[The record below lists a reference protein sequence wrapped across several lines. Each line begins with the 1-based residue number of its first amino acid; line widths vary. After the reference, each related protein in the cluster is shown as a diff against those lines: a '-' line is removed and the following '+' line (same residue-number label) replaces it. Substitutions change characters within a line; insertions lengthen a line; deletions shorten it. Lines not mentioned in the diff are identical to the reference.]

1 LPERYIGRYLGRF
14 RIDALVG
21 SGGFAWVYKG
31 YDPELDVPVALK
43 VLKPQFA
50 GDEMFET
57 RFRREAST
65 AAKLRHPNIIKILAV
80 GREGEAVYFAMDY
93 LSQAL
98 VDRLRVMGTLPEHML
113 VRVGFDVASALGFAH
128 RQGVI
133 HRDVKVDNIMFDDH
147 GNAVVTDFGIARAV
161 TKYAEQTGTNMVVG
175 TPQYFSPEQAR
186 GLPLDGRADLYSLGV
201 TLFKAATGVLPFQG
215 DDWYEIARQHVE
227 DDPPRPR
234 DLNPSLSKGI
244 ERIIL
249 RCLEKEADERFP
261 NGEALCTDLSLL
273 LPDRGEV
280 TSARTLMIPAT
291 DTLENSSGRHPIRR
305 FARRLRRRR
314 MMITAVAVVAAAGVL
329 SATLRSRR
337 APAEMTAAPIIASDG
352 TPLDTAPR
360 VVVPPTLPP
369 RPPLVE
375 IVAPNAAAVS
385 INGIAVGRGRWKSD
399 TLAPGTYVVTASIRS
414 LDGCASARAVDTMYV
429 RRTGDTTLTLNPR
442 ACGFLAVSS
451 TPERAKFSVLTP
463 AGSSVH
469 EEQLPWPDSVLLP
482 VGRYHLRLEASY
494 CSRYDDS
501 VRIEPGKT
509 NQQHIRML
517 CADTTQAKPTP
528 PPDA

>member
-1 LPERYIGRYLGRF
+1 LPERYIGRHLGRF

-50 GDEMFET
+50 GDEMFEQ

-80 GREGEAVYFAMDY
+80 GREGDAVYFVMDY
-93 LSQAL
+93 LSQGL

-113 VRVGFDVASALGFAH
+113 LRMGFDVASALGFAH

-161 TKYAEQTGTNMVVG
+161 SKYAEQTGTNMVVG

-227 DDPPRPR
+227 DEPPRPR
-234 DLNPSLSKGI
+234 DLNPSLSKGL

-249 RCLEKEADERFP
+249 RCLAKQPDGRFS
-261 NGEALCTDLSLL
+261 NGESLCTELSLL

-280 TSARTLMIPAT
+280 TSARTLMMPAT
-291 DTLENSSGRHPIRR
+291 DTLEPSSDRHPVRL
-305 FARRLRRRR
+305 AVRRLRRRGVVL
-314 MMITAVAVVAAAGVL
+314 TAVGVVAVAGVL
-329 SATLRSRR
+329 SASLRSRR
-337 APAEMTAAPIIASDG
+337 PDAEASAAPFVIDSGRADSV
-352 TPLDTAPR
+352 PR
-360 VVVPPTLPP
+360 VAIPSPPPPPPVVEVLSP
-369 RPPLVE
+369 RE
-375 IVAPNAAAVS
+375 ATVS
-385 INGIAVGRGRWKSD
+385 VNGVAVGAGRWRTD
-399 TLAPGTYVVTASIRS
+399 TLKPGTYVLLASVRS
-414 LDGCASARAVDTMYV
+414 YDRCGWARVADTVYV
-429 RRTGDTTLTLNPR
+429 RNTGDTSVTLQPR
-442 ACGFLAVSS
+442 PCGFLAVSS
-451 TPERAKFSVLTP
+451 TPERAEFAVLTP
-463 AGSSVH
+463 TGSRIRTGA
-469 EEQLPWPDSVLLP
+469 LPLTDSLLLP
-482 VGRYHLRLEASY
+482 VGRYRLQLRARY
-494 CSRYDDS
+494 CSTFDDS
-501 VRIEPGKT
+501 VRIESGKT
-509 NQQHIRML
+509 NRQQLRLL
-517 CADTTQAKPTP
+517 CDTTQTTTP
-528 PPDA
+528 G

>member
-1 LPERYIGRYLGRF
+1 MPERYIGRYLGRF

-80 GREGEAVYFAMDY
+80 GREGEAVYFVMDY
-93 LSQAL
+93 LSQGL
-98 VDRLRVMGTLPEHML
+98 IDRLRVMGTLPEHML

-227 DDPPRPR
+227 DEPPRPR
-234 DLNPSLSKGI
+234 DLNPSLSKGL

-249 RCLEKEADERFP
+249 RCLEKEPDERFA
-261 NGEALCTDLSLL
+261 NGEALCTDLSHL

-280 TSARTLMIPAT
+280 TSARTLMMPAT
-291 DTLENSSGRHPIRR
+291 DTLEQTTGRHPVRR
-305 FARRLRRRR
+305 AVRRLRRRGVVLA
-314 MMITAVAVVAAAGVL
+314 TVAAVAAVGVL

-337 APAEMTAAPIIASDG
+337 TDSEAAAAPLSVEAARQPDS
-352 TPLDTAPR
+352 APP
-360 VVVPPTLPP
+360 VAVTPP
-369 RPPLVE
+369 RAPVVE
-375 IVAPNAAAVS
+375 VVAPGEATVAV
-385 INGIAVGRGRWKSD
+385 NGVEVGRGRWRSD
-399 TLAPGTYVVTASIRS
+399 TLKPGQYVLSASVRS
-414 LDGCASARAVDTMYV
+414 FNRCGSARAVDTIYL
-429 RRTGDTTLTLNPR
+429 RETGDTSVALQPR
-442 ACGFLAVSS
+442 PCGYLGVGSS
-451 TPERAKFSVLTP
+451 PEVAEYEVMTWAGGSRIRQGILPLPDSLLLP
-463 AGSSVH
+463 AG
-469 EEQLPWPDSVLLP
+469 LY
-482 VGRYHLRLEASY
+482 RLRLRARY
-494 CSRYDDS
+494 CTQFEDS
-501 VRIEPGKT
+501 VRVEPGKT
-509 NQQHIRML
+509 NRQQIKML
-517 CADTTQAKPTP
+517 CDTTETKTGE
-528 PPDA
+528 

>member
-1 LPERYIGRYLGRF
+1 MPERYIGRYLGRF

-80 GREGEAVYFAMDY
+80 GREGEAVYFVMDY
-93 LSQAL
+93 LSQGL

-161 TKYAEQTGTNMVVG
+161 SKYAEQTGTNMVVG

-227 DDPPRPR
+227 DEPPRPR
-234 DLNPSLSKGI
+234 DLNPSLSKGL
-244 ERIIL
+244 ERIVL
-249 RCLEKEADERFP
+249 RCLEKEPDDRFT
-261 NGEALCTDLSLL
+261 NGEALCTELSHL

-280 TSARTLMIPAT
+280 TSARTLMMPAT
-291 DTLENSSGRHPIRR
+291 DTLEQTTGRHPIRR
-305 FARRLRRRR
+305 VVRRMRRRGVVLA
-314 MMITAVAVVAAAGVL
+314 TVAAVAAVGVL

-337 APAEMTAAPIIASDG
+337 PDSEAAAAPLTVNAEPPRDS
-352 TPLDTAPR
+352 TPPVA
-360 VVVPPTLPP
+360 VPPPP
-369 RPPLVE
+369 RPVLT
-375 IVAPNAAAVS
+375 IVAPGDANVS
-385 INGIAVGRGRWKSD
+385 VNGVDVGRGRWRAD
-399 TLAPGTYVVTASIRS
+399 TLQPGQYVLAASVRS
-414 LDGCASARAVDTMYV
+414 FNRCGSARDVDTIYV
-429 RRTGDTTLTLNPR
+429 RETGDTTVTLQPR
-442 ACGFLAVSS
+442 PCGYLGVGSS
-451 TPERAKFSVLTP
+451 PEVAEYEVLTWSGGSRMRQGILPSPDSLLLP
-463 AGSSVH
+463 AG
-469 EEQLPWPDSVLLP
+469 LY
-482 VGRYHLRLEASY
+482 RLRLRARY
-494 CSRYDDS
+494 CTQFDDS

-509 NQQHIRML
+509 NRQQIKML
-517 CADTTQAKPTP
+517 CDTTETTG
-528 PPDA
+528 

>member
-1 LPERYIGRYLGRF
+1 MPERYIGRYLGRF

-80 GREGEAVYFAMDY
+80 GREGEAVYFVMDY
-93 LSQAL
+93 LSQGL

-161 TKYAEQTGTNMVVG
+161 SKYAEQTGTNMVVG

-227 DDPPRPR
+227 DEPPRPR
-234 DLNPSLSKGI
+234 DLNPSLSKGL
-244 ERIIL
+244 ERIVL
-249 RCLEKEADERFP
+249 RCLEKEPEDRFA
-261 NGEALCTDLSLL
+261 NGEALCTELSHL

-280 TSARTLMIPAT
+280 TSARTLMMPAT
-291 DTLENSSGRHPIRR
+291 DTLEQTTGRHPIRR
-305 FARRLRRRR
+305 AVRRMRRRGVVLTG
-314 MMITAVAVVAAAGVL
+314 IAIVAAAGVL

-337 APAEMTAAPIIASDG
+337 PDAEAAAAPVAINNSPTTTDSVAHVPIA
-352 TPLDTAPR
+352 
-360 VVVPPTLPP
+360 PPPKP
-369 RPPLVE
+369 MVE
-375 IVAPNAAAVS
+375 VVAPGEATVS
-385 INGIAVGRGRWKSD
+385 VNGVDVGRGRWRSD
-399 TLAPGTYVVTASIRS
+399 TLQPGQYVFAAVVRS
-414 LDGCASARAVDTMYV
+414 LDRCASSRAVDTVYV
-429 RRTGDTTLTLNPR
+429 RNTGDTSVTLQPR
-442 ACGFLAVSS
+442 PCGFLAVSS
-451 TPERAKFSVLTP
+451 TPERAEFSVLTTSG
-463 AGSSVH
+463 ASVRQGS
-469 EEQLPWPDSVLLP
+469 LPLPDSLLLP
-482 VGRYHLRLEASY
+482 VGRYRLRLRASY
-494 CSRYDDS
+494 CSTFEDS
-501 VRIEPGKT
+501 VRIESGKT
-509 NQQHIRML
+509 NRQQIPMICER
-517 CADTTQAKPTP
+517 DST
-528 PPDA
+528 

>member
-1 LPERYIGRYLGRF
+1 MPERYIGRYLGRF

-31 YDPELDVPVALK
+31 YDPELDIPVALK

-50 GDEMFET
+50 GDEMFEQ

-80 GREGEAVYFAMDY
+80 GREGDAVYFVMDY
-93 LSQAL
+93 LSQGL

-113 VRVGFDVASALGFAH
+113 VRMGFDVASALGFAH

-227 DDPPRPR
+227 DEPPRPR
-234 DLNPSLSKGI
+234 DLHPSLSKGI

-249 RCLEKEADERFP
+249 RCLEKEPEGRFP
-261 NGEALCTDLSLL
+261 NGEALCTDLSQL

-280 TSARTLMIPAT
+280 TSARTLMMPAT
-291 DTLENSSGRHPIRR
+291 DTLEQTSGRHPVRR
-305 FARRLRRRR
+305 AVRRLRRRGVVL
-314 MMITAVAVVAAAGVL
+314 TAVGAVAVAGAL
-329 SATLRSRR
+329 SASLRARR
-337 APAEMTAAPIIASDG
+337 PASEASAAPFA
-352 TPLDTAPR
+352 TDTGPVDSPPR
-360 VVVPPTLPP
+360 VTPAPPP
-369 RPPLVE
+369 RPLVAIDAPLDATVSVNGVD
-375 IVAPNAAAVS
+375 VATGPW
-385 INGIAVGRGRWKSD
+385 RSD
-399 TLAPGTYVVTASIRS
+399 TLKPGTYELAASVRS
-414 LDGCASARAVDTMYV
+414 YERCRSARVVDTVYV
-429 RRTGDTTLTLNPR
+429 RSTGDTTLTLTPR
-442 ACGFLAVSS
+442 PCGFLAVSS
-451 TPERAKFSVLTP
+451 TPERAALSVLTP
-463 AGSSVH
+463 TGASVR
-469 EEQLPWPDSVLLP
+469 ERDLPFPDSLLLP
-482 VGRYHLRLEASY
+482 VGRYRLRLRARY
-494 CSRYDDS
+494 CSTYEDS
-501 VRIEPGKT
+501 VRIESGKT
-509 NQQHIRML
+509 NRQQIPML
-517 CADTTQAKPTP
+517 CDTSQTKAEST
-528 PPDA
+528 

>member
-1 LPERYIGRYLGRF
+1 LPERYIGRHLGRF

-50 GDEMFET
+50 GDEMFEQ

-80 GREGEAVYFAMDY
+80 GREGDAVYFVMDY
-93 LSQAL
+93 LSQGL

-113 VRVGFDVASALGFAH
+113 VRMGFDVASALGFAH

-161 TKYAEQTGTNMVVG
+161 SKYAEQTGTNMVVG

-227 DDPPRPR
+227 DQPPRPR

-249 RCLEKEADERFP
+249 RCLEKQPDGRFP

-291 DTLENSSGRHPIRR
+291 DTLEQDTDRHPLRL
-305 FARRLRRRR
+305 AVRRLRRRGVVL
-314 MMITAVAVVAAAGVL
+314 TAVGVVAVAGVL
-329 SATLRSRR
+329 SASLRSRR
-337 APAEMTAAPIIASDG
+337 PDAEASVTAFTTDSGPADSAQRVALPAPPA
-352 TPLDTAPR
+352 
-360 VVVPPTLPP
+360 
-369 RPPLVE
+369 RPPVVE
-375 IVAPNAAAVS
+375 VVS
-385 INGIAVGRGRWKSD
+385 PREATVSVNGVPVGGGRWRTD
-399 TLAPGTYVVTASIRS
+399 TLKPGTYELVASVRS
-414 LDGCASARAVDTMYV
+414 YDRCAWARVADTIYV
-429 RRTGDTTLTLNPR
+429 RNTGDTSVTLQPR
-442 ACGFLAVSS
+442 PCGFLAVSS
-451 TPERAKFSVLTP
+451 TPERAEFAVLTP
-463 AGSSVH
+463 TGSRMKTGT
-469 EEQLPWPDSVLLP
+469 LPSTDSLLLP
-482 VGRYHLRLEASY
+482 VGRYRLQLRARY
-494 CSRYDDS
+494 CSTFDDS
-501 VRIEPGKT
+501 VRIESGKT
-509 NQQHIRML
+509 NRQQIPMI
-517 CADTTQAKPTP
+517 CDTTQTTTP
-528 PPDA
+528 G

>member
-80 GREGEAVYFAMDY
+80 GREGEAVYFVMDY
-93 LSQAL
+93 LSQGL

-161 TKYAEQTGTNMVVG
+161 SKYAEQTGTNMVVG

-227 DDPPRPR
+227 DTPPRPR
-234 DLNPSLSKGI
+234 DLNPSLSKGL

-249 RCLEKEADERFP
+249 RCLEKEPEDRFT
-261 NGEALCTDLSLL
+261 NGEALCTELSHL

-280 TSARTLMIPAT
+280 TSARTLMMPAT
-291 DTLENSSGRHPIRR
+291 DTLEQTTGRHPVRR
-305 FARRLRRRR
+305 AVRRLRRRGVVLA
-314 MMITAVAVVAAAGVL
+314 TVAAVAAVGVL

-337 APAEMTAAPIIASDG
+337 SDPEAAAVPFAVNNDSSAPDS
-352 TPLDTAPR
+352 APR
-360 VVVPPTLPP
+360 VALQPPPP
-369 RPPLVE
+369 PIVE
-375 IVAPNAAAVS
+375 VVAPGEATVS
-385 INGIAVGRGRWKSD
+385 VNGVDVGRGRWRSD
-399 TLAPGTYVVTASIRS
+399 TLQPGQYVLAAIVRS
-414 LDGCASARAVDTMYV
+414 YNRCASARAVDTVYV
-429 RRTGDTTLTLNPR
+429 RNTGDTSVTLRPLP
-442 ACGFLAVSS
+442 CGFLAMSS
-451 TPERAKFSVLTP
+451 TPEIAEFSVMT
-463 AGSSVH
+463 ATGSSVR
-469 EEQLPWPDSVLLP
+469 QGRLPLPDSLLLP
-482 VGRYHLRLEASY
+482 VGRYTLRVRARY
-494 CSRYDDS
+494 CSQYEDS
-501 VRIEPGKT
+501 VRIESGKT
-509 NQQHIRML
+509 NRQQIPML
-517 CADTTQAKPTP
+517 CDTTQTIPG
-528 PPDA
+528 

>member
-1 LPERYIGRYLGRF
+1 MPERYIGRYLGRF

-80 GREGEAVYFAMDY
+80 GREGEAVYFVMDY
-93 LSQAL
+93 LSQGL

-161 TKYAEQTGTNMVVG
+161 SKYAEQTGTNMVVG

-227 DDPPRPR
+227 DEPPRPR
-234 DLNPSLSKGI
+234 DLNPSLSKGL

-249 RCLEKEADERFP
+249 RCLEKEPEDRFA
-261 NGEALCTDLSLL
+261 NGEALCTELSHL

-280 TSARTLMIPAT
+280 TSARTLMMPAT
-291 DTLENSSGRHPIRR
+291 DTLEQTTGRHPIRR
-305 FARRLRRRR
+305 VVRRLRRRGVVL
-314 MMITAVAVVAAAGVL
+314 TGVAVVAAAGVL

-337 APAEMTAAPIIASDG
+337 PDAEAAAAPVAVSDRA
-352 TPLDTAPR
+352 TTDSVPVPLAPPPKP
-360 VVVPPTLPP
+360 VVEV
-369 RPPLVE
+369 
-375 IVAPNAAAVS
+375 VAPGEATVS
-385 INGIAVGRGRWKSD
+385 VNGVEVGRGRWQSD
-399 TLAPGTYVVTASIRS
+399 TLKPGQYVLAASVRS
-414 LDGCASARAVDTMYV
+414 LTRCGSARAVDTIYV
-429 RRTGDTTLTLNPR
+429 RETGDTSLTLNPR
-442 ACGFLAVSS
+442 PCGYLALAS
-451 TPERAKFSVLTP
+451 TPEVADFSVMTSS
-463 AGSSVH
+463 GSSVKSGF
-469 EEQLPWPDSVLLP
+469 LPLPDSLLLP
-482 VGRYHLRLEASY
+482 VGQYKLRVRARF
-494 CSRYDDS
+494 CSAYNDS

-509 NQQHIRML
+509 NRQQIPL
-517 CADTTQAKPTP
+517 ICVDSTQAKTG
-528 PPDA
+528 

>member
-1 LPERYIGRYLGRF
+1 MPERYIGRYLGRF

-80 GREGEAVYFAMDY
+80 GREGEAVYFVMDY
-93 LSQAL
+93 LSQGL
-98 VDRLRVMGTLPEHML
+98 IDRLRVMGTLPEHML

-186 GLPLDGRADLYSLGV
+186 GLQLDGRADLYSLGV
-201 TLFKAATGVLPFQG
+201 TLFKSATGVLPFQG

-227 DDPPRPR
+227 DEPPRPR

-249 RCLEKEADERFP
+249 RCLEKEPDGRFA
-261 NGEALCTDLSLL
+261 NGEALCTELSLL

-291 DTLENSSGRHPIRR
+291 DTLEPTAARHRIRLA
-305 FARRLRRRR
+305 ARRLRRRGVV
-314 MMITAVAVVAAAGVL
+314 MTAVAAVAVVGVL
-329 SATLRSRR
+329 SATLRARR
-337 APAEMTAAPIIASDG
+337 TSSEAEAAPFATTTDSVSSESV
-352 TPLDTAPR
+352 A
-360 VVVPPTLPP
+360 
-369 RPPLVE
+369 PPLV
-375 IVAPNAAAVS
+375 VAPPLPPMVEVVAPSDALVS
-385 INGIAVGRGRWKSD
+385 VNGVDVGRGRWRVD
-399 TLAPGTYVVTASIRS
+399 TLRPGTYEVAVSIRT
-414 LDGCASARAVDTMYV
+414 LERCATARAVDTIFV
-429 RRTGDTTLTLNPR
+429 RSTGDTSVTLTPR
-442 ACGFLAVSS
+442 PCGFLAVSS
-451 TPERAKFSVLTP
+451 TPERAGFEVL
-463 AGSSVH
+463 SSGGAKVRDGD
-469 EEQLPWPDSVLLP
+469 LPIPDSLLLP
-482 VGRYHLRLEASY
+482 VGLYRLRLRARY
-494 CSRYDDS
+494 CSTYDDTM
-501 VRIEPGKT
+501 RIAAGKT
-509 NQQHIRML
+509 NRQHIRML
-517 CADTTQAKPTP
+517 CDTTQTG
-528 PPDA
+528 

>member
-1 LPERYIGRYLGRF
+1 MPERHIGRYLGRF

-80 GREGEAVYFAMDY
+80 GREGEAVYFVMDY
-93 LSQAL
+93 LSQGL
-98 VDRLRVMGTLPEHML
+98 IDRLRVMGTLPEHML

-161 TKYAEQTGTNMVVG
+161 SKYAEQTGTNMVVG

-227 DDPPRPR
+227 DEPPRPR
-234 DLNPSLSKGI
+234 DLNPSLSKGL
-244 ERIIL
+244 ERIVL
-249 RCLEKEADERFP
+249 RCLEKEPEDRFA
-261 NGEALCTDLSLL
+261 NGEALCTELSHL

-291 DTLENSSGRHPIRR
+291 DTLEQTTGRHPVRR
-305 FARRLRRRR
+305 AVRRLRRRGVVL
-314 MMITAVAVVAAAGVL
+314 TGVAVVAVAGVL

-337 APAEMTAAPIIASDG
+337 PDAEAAAAPVAVNSATTDS
-352 TPLDTAPR
+352 TPPVALA
-360 VVVPPTLPP
+360 PP
-369 RPPLVE
+369 RKPMVE
-375 IVAPNAAAVS
+375 VVAPGEATVS
-385 INGIAVGRGRWKSD
+385 VNGLDVGRGRWRSD
-399 TLAPGTYVVTASIRS
+399 TLPPGQYVLAATVRS
-414 LDGCASARAVDTMYV
+414 LTRCASARQVDTIYV
-429 RRTGDTTLTLNPR
+429 RETGDTSVALQPR
-442 ACGFLAVSS
+442 PCGYLGV
-451 TPERAKFSVLTP
+451 
-463 AGSSVH
+463 GSSPEVA
-469 EEQLPWPDSVLLP
+469 EFEVMTSGGSRVRQGILPLPDSLVLP
-482 VGRYHLRLEASY
+482 VGLYKLRLRARY
-494 CSRYDDS
+494 CTQFEDS
-501 VRIEPGKT
+501 VRIESGKT
-509 NQQHIRML
+509 NRQQIKML
-517 CADTTQAKPTP
+517 CDTTQPR
-528 PPDA
+528 PDSA

>member
-1 LPERYIGRYLGRF
+1 LPERYIGRHLGRF

-31 YDPELDVPVALK
+31 YDPELDVPVAIK

-80 GREGEAVYFAMDY
+80 GREGEAVYFVMDY
-93 LSQAL
+93 LSQGL

-113 VRVGFDVASALGFAH
+113 VRMGFDVASALGFAH

-161 TKYAEQTGTNMVVG
+161 SKYAEQTGTNMVVG

-227 DDPPRPR
+227 DAPPRPR

-244 ERIIL
+244 ERIVL
-249 RCLEKEADERFP
+249 RCLEKEPEGRFA
-261 NGEALCTDLSLL
+261 NGEALCTELSLL

-280 TSARTLMIPAT
+280 TSARTLMMPAT
-291 DTLENSSGRHPIRR
+291 DTLEQTTGRHPVRR
-305 FARRLRRRR
+305 AVRRLQRRG
-314 MMITAVAVVAAAGVL
+314 IVLTAVAIVAVAGVL
-329 SATLRSRR
+329 SASLRARR
-337 APAEMTAAPIIASDG
+337 PDAEASAAPVAADPETTDPARSAAR
-352 TPLDTAPR
+352 PAAPPP
-360 VVVPPTLPP
+360 PPT
-369 RPPLVE
+369 VE
-375 IVAPNAAAVS
+375 VVAPGDATVS
-385 INGIAVGRGRWKSD
+385 LNGVDVGRGRWRTD
-399 TLAPGTYVVTASIRS
+399 TLKPGTYVIAASVRS
-414 LDGCASARAVDTMYV
+414 YDRCGSARAVDTVYL
-429 RRTGDTTLTLNPR
+429 RNTGDTSVALQPR
-442 ACGFLAVSS
+442 PCGFLAVSS
-451 TPERAKFSVLTP
+451 TPERAEFAVLTP
-463 AGSSVH
+463 AGSRVRTGT
-469 EEQLPWPDSVLLP
+469 LPLPDSLLLP
-482 VGRYHLRLEASY
+482 VGRYRLQLRARY
-494 CSRYDDS
+494 CSTFDDS
-501 VRIEPGKT
+501 VRIESGKT
-509 NQQHIRML
+509 NRQQIPMI
-517 CADTTQAKPTP
+517 CDTTQTTP
-528 PPDA
+528 G

>member
-1 LPERYIGRYLGRF
+1 LPERYVGRYLGRF

-80 GREGEAVYFAMDY
+80 GREGEAVYFVMDY
-93 LSQAL
+93 LSQGL

-161 TKYAEQTGTNMVVG
+161 SKYAEQTGTNMVVG

-227 DDPPRPR
+227 DEPPRPR
-234 DLNPSLSKGI
+234 DLNPSLSKGL

-249 RCLEKEADERFP
+249 RCLEKEPDDRFA
-261 NGEALCTDLSLL
+261 NGEALCTELSHL

-280 TSARTLMIPAT
+280 TSARTLMMPAT
-291 DTLENSSGRHPIRR
+291 DTLEQTTGRHPVRR
-305 FARRLRRRR
+305 AVRRLRRRGVVL
-314 MMITAVAVVAAAGVL
+314 TGVAIVAAAGVL

-337 APAEMTAAPIIASDG
+337 PNAEAAAAPVAINNTATTDS
-352 TPLDTAPR
+352 TPP
-360 VVVPPTLPP
+360 VP
-369 RPPLVE
+369 
-375 IVAPNAAAVS
+375 VAPPPKPVVEVVAPGEASVS
-385 INGIAVGRGRWKSD
+385 VNGVDVGRGRWRSD
-399 TLAPGTYVVTASIRS
+399 TLRPGQYVLAATVRS
-414 LDGCASARAVDTMYV
+414 VNRCGSVRAVDTIYV
-429 RRTGDTTLTLNPR
+429 RDTGDTTVTLRPLP
-442 ACGFLAVSS
+442 CGFLAVSS
-451 TPERAKFSVLTP
+451 TPEIGEVFVMTP
-463 AGSSVH
+463 AGSIIRQ
-469 EEQLPWPDSVLLP
+469 EALPSLDSLLLP
-482 VGRYHLRLEASY
+482 VGRYRFRVRARF
-494 CSRYDDS
+494 CSEYNDS
-501 VRIEPGKT
+501 LRIESGKT
-509 NQQHIRML
+509 NRHHIRL
-517 CADTTQAKPTP
+517 ICETP
-528 PPDA
+528 PEPTG

>member
-80 GREGEAVYFAMDY
+80 GREGDAVYFVMDY
-93 LSQAL
+93 LSQGL

-161 TKYAEQTGTNMVVG
+161 SKYAEQTGTNMVVG

-244 ERIIL
+244 ERIVL
-249 RCLEKEADERFP
+249 RCLEKEPGGRFP
-261 NGEALCTDLSLL
+261 NGEALCTELSLL

-291 DTLENSSGRHPIRR
+291 DTLEQDTDRHPVRR
-305 FARRLRRRR
+305 AVRRLRRRGV
-314 MMITAVAVVAAAGVL
+314 MLTAVAAVAAVGVL

-337 APAEMTAAPIIASDG
+337 PGSEAAAAPFASTDSAPAEPVQ
-352 TPLDTAPR
+352 R
-360 VVVPPTLPP
+360 VAVPPSP
-369 RPPLVE
+369 RPNVE
-375 IVAPNAAAVS
+375 VVAPGEATVS
-385 INGIAVGRGRWKSD
+385 VNGVDVGRGRWRTD
-399 TLAPGTYVVTASIRS
+399 TLKPGTYVLAAGVRS
-414 LDGCASARAVDTMYV
+414 YPRCNSARAVDTVYV
-429 RRTGDTTLTLNPR
+429 RDTGDTSVTLQPR
-442 ACGFLAVSS
+442 PCGFLAMSS
-451 TPERAKFSVLTP
+451 TPERAEYSVSS
-463 AGSSVH
+463 GSTSRKGA
-469 EEQLPWPDSVLLP
+469 LPLFDSLLLP
-482 VGRYHLRLEASY
+482 VGRYQLRLRASY
-494 CSRYDDS
+494 CSEFVDS
-501 VRIEPGKT
+501 VRIEAGKT
-509 NQQHIRML
+509 NRQQIPMICLR
-517 CADTTQAKPTP
+517 DTTQATP
-528 PPDA
+528 G

>member
-1 LPERYIGRYLGRF
+1 MPERYIGRYLGRF

-80 GREGEAVYFAMDY
+80 GREGEAVYFVMDY
-93 LSQAL
+93 LSQGL

-161 TKYAEQTGTNMVVG
+161 SKYAEQTGTNMVVG

-227 DDPPRPR
+227 DEPPRPR
-234 DLNPSLSKGI
+234 DLNPSLSKGL

-249 RCLEKEADERFP
+249 RCLEKEPDDRFA
-261 NGEALCTDLSLL
+261 NGEALCTELSHL

-280 TSARTLMIPAT
+280 TSARTLMMPAT
-291 DTLENSSGRHPIRR
+291 DTLEQTTGRHPVRR
-305 FARRLRRRR
+305 AVRRLRRRGVVLA
-314 MMITAVAVVAAAGVL
+314 TVAGVAVVGVL

-337 APAEMTAAPIIASDG
+337 PDSEAVAAPVAVNDSVARNAAG
-352 TPLDTAPR
+352 PAP
-360 VVVPPTLPP
+360 
-369 RPPLVE
+369 
-375 IVAPNAAAVS
+375 VAPPPPPPVVEVIAPSAAALS
-385 INGIAVGRGRWKSD
+385 INGVEVGRGRWRSD
-399 TLAPGTYVVTASIRS
+399 TLRPGQYILTASVRS
-414 LDGCASARAVDTMYV
+414 YDRCGSARVVDTVYV
-429 RRTGDTTLTLNPR
+429 RNTGDTSVTLQPR
-442 ACGFLAVSS
+442 PCGFLAVSS
-451 TPERAKFSVLTP
+451 TPEVGKFFVTTLN
-463 AGSSVH
+463 GSRVRDGL
-469 EEQLPWPDSVLLP
+469 LPNPDSVLLP
-482 VGRYHLRLEASY
+482 VGVYRLRVEARF
-494 CSRYDDS
+494 CANFNDS
-501 VRIEPGKT
+501 VRVESGPTNRQQIKLICQDSTQVTPG
-509 NQQHIRML
+509 
-517 CADTTQAKPTP
+517 
-528 PPDA
+528 

>member
-1 LPERYIGRYLGRF
+1 LPERYIGRHLGRF

-50 GDEMFET
+50 GDEMFEQ

-80 GREGEAVYFAMDY
+80 GREGEAVYFVMDY
-93 LSQAL
+93 LSQGL

-113 VRVGFDVASALGFAH
+113 VRMGFDVASALGFAH

-161 TKYAEQTGTNMVVG
+161 SKYAEQTGTNMVVG

-227 DDPPRPR
+227 DAPPRPR

-249 RCLEKEADERFP
+249 RCLEKEPDGRFA
-261 NGEALCTDLSLL
+261 NGEVLCTELSLL

-280 TSARTLMIPAT
+280 TSARTLMMPAT
-291 DTLENSSGRHPIRR
+291 DTLEQTTGRHPVRR
-305 FARRLRRRR
+305 AVRRLRRRGVVLTA
-314 MMITAVAVVAAAGVL
+314 IAAVAVAGVL
-329 SATLRSRR
+329 SASLRSRR
-337 APAEMTAAPIIASDG
+337 PDSEAAAAPFAITDSGSTDSAR
-352 TPLDTAPR
+352 R
-360 VVVPPTLPP
+360 VVLSSP
-369 RPPLVE
+369 RPPTVE
-375 IVAPNAAAVS
+375 VVAPGEATVS
-385 INGIAVGRGRWKSD
+385 VNGVNVGSGRWRTD
-399 TLAPGTYVVTASIRS
+399 TLKPGTYVLAASVRS
-414 LDGCASARAVDTMYV
+414 YSRCASARAVDTVYI
-429 RRTGDTTLTLNPR
+429 RTTGDTSVTLTPR
-442 ACGFLAVSS
+442 PCGFLAVST
-451 TPERAKFSVLTP
+451 TPEVAEFAVLTP
-463 AGSSVH
+463 TGSRVLTRN
-469 EEQLPWPDSVLLP
+469 LPWPDSLLLP
-482 VGRYHLRLEASY
+482 VGRYRLQVRARY
-494 CSRYDDS
+494 CSPFDDS
-501 VRIEPGKT
+501 LRIESGRT
-509 NQQHIRML
+509 NRQQIPMI
-517 CADTTQAKPTP
+517 CDTTQAKTG
-528 PPDA
+528 

>member
-80 GREGEAVYFAMDY
+80 GREGEAVYFVMDY
-93 LSQAL
+93 LSQGL

-201 TLFKAATGVLPFQG
+201 TLFKSATGVLPFQG

-227 DDPPRPR
+227 DEPPRPR
-234 DLNPSLSKGI
+234 DLNPSLSKGL

-249 RCLEKEADERFP
+249 RCLEKDPGNRFA
-261 NGEALCTDLSLL
+261 NGEALCTELSLL

-280 TSARTLMIPAT
+280 TSARTLMMPAT
-291 DTLENSSGRHPIRR
+291 DTLEPTTARHPIRLA
-305 FARRLRRRR
+305 ARRLRRRGVVL
-314 MMITAVAVVAAAGVL
+314 TAIGVVAAASVL

-337 APAEMTAAPIIASDG
+337 STTDAVASPITRVNDSVPVESAPP
-352 TPLDTAPR
+352 
-360 VVVPPTLPP
+360 VVVAPPP
-369 RPPLVE
+369 RPPMLS
-375 IVAPNAAAVS
+375 IDAPGEASLSV
-385 INGIAVGRGRWKSD
+385 NGVNVGRGRWVSD
-399 TLAPGTYVVTASIRS
+399 TLKPGMHVLTASVRS
-414 LDGCASARAVDTMYV
+414 VDRCATARSIDTV
-429 RRTGDTTLTLNPR
+429 FLRTTGDTTIALNPR
-442 ACGFLAVSS
+442 PCGFLAVSS
-451 TPERAKFSVLTP
+451 TPERARFEVLSSGG
-463 AGSSVH
+463 AMIREGS
-469 EEQLPWPDSVLLP
+469 LPLPDSLLLP
-482 VGRYHLRLEASY
+482 TGRYTLRLRASY
-494 CSRYDDS
+494 CTTFEDS
-501 VRIEPGKT
+501 VRVESGKT
-509 NQQHIRML
+509 NRQQIPML
-517 CADTTQAKPTP
+517 CDTTQTQP
-528 PPDA
+528 PPGETR

>member
-1 LPERYIGRYLGRF
+1 LPERYIGRHLGRF

-80 GREGEAVYFAMDY
+80 GREGEAVYFVMDY
-93 LSQAL
+93 LSQGL

-113 VRVGFDVASALGFAH
+113 VRMGFDVASALGFAH

-227 DDPPRPR
+227 DAPPRPR

-249 RCLEKEADERFP
+249 RCLEKEPDGRFS
-261 NGEALCTDLSLL
+261 NGEALCTELSLL

-280 TSARTLMIPAT
+280 TSARTLMMPAT
-291 DTLENSSGRHPIRR
+291 DTLEQTTGRHPVRR
-305 FARRLRRRR
+305 AVRRLRRRGVVLTA
-314 MMITAVAVVAAAGVL
+314 ITAVAVAGVL
-329 SATLRSRR
+329 SASLRSRR
-337 APAEMTAAPIIASDG
+337 PDSEAAAAPFVPDSAPAESRQP
-352 TPLDTAPR
+352 
-360 VVVPPTLPP
+360 VVPPPAQAP
-369 RPPLVE
+369 VVE
-375 IVAPNAAAVS
+375 VVAPGDAIVS
-385 INGIAVGRGRWKSD
+385 VNGVDVGLGRWRSD
-399 TLAPGTYVVTASIRS
+399 TLKPGTYVLAASVRS
-414 LDGCASARAVDTMYV
+414 YDRCRWARAVDTVYV
-429 RRTGDTTLTLNPR
+429 RKTGDTSVTLRPLP
-442 ACGFLAVSS
+442 CGFLAVSS
-451 TPERAKFSVLTP
+451 TPERAEFAVLTP
-463 AGSSVH
+463 TGSRVRTGA
-469 EEQLPWPDSVLLP
+469 LPLSDSLLLP
-482 VGRYHLRLEASY
+482 VGRYRLQLRARY
-494 CSRYDDS
+494 CSTFDDS

-509 NQQHIRML
+509 NRQQIPMI
-517 CADTTQAKPTP
+517 CVDSAQTKTGEST
-528 PPDA
+528 

>member
-1 LPERYIGRYLGRF
+1 LPERYIGRHLGRF

-80 GREGEAVYFAMDY
+80 GREDEAVYFVMDY
-93 LSQAL
+93 LSQGL

-113 VRVGFDVASALGFAH
+113 VRMGFDVASALGFAH

-227 DDPPRPR
+227 DTPPRPR

-249 RCLEKEADERFP
+249 RCLEKEPDGRFA
-261 NGEALCTDLSLL
+261 NGEVLCTELSLL

-280 TSARTLMIPAT
+280 TSARTLMMPAT
-291 DTLENSSGRHPIRR
+291 DTLEQTTGRHPVRR
-305 FARRLRRRR
+305 AVRRLRRRGVVLTA
-314 MMITAVAVVAAAGVL
+314 IAAVAVAGVL
-329 SATLRSRR
+329 SASLRGRR
-337 APAEMTAAPIIASDG
+337 PGSEASAAPFVTDSEPVDS
-352 TPLDTAPR
+352 APR
-360 VVVPPTLPP
+360 VVVPPAPAP
-369 RPPLVE
+369 PPLVE
-375 IVAPNAAAVS
+375 VVAPLGATVS
-385 INGIAVGRGRWKSD
+385 VNGLEVGQGPWRTD
-399 TLAPGTYVVTASIRS
+399 TLKPGTYVLAASVRS
-414 LDGCASARAVDTMYV
+414 YERCGSARVVDTVYV
-429 RRTGDTTLTLNPR
+429 RNTGDTRVSLTPKP
-442 ACGFLAVSS
+442 CGFLAVSS
-451 TPERAKFSVLTP
+451 TPERAEYAVITSTGFRLR
-463 AGSSVH
+463 AGA
-469 EEQLPWPDSVLLP
+469 LPLSDSLLLP
-482 VGRYHLRLEASY
+482 VGRYRLVLRARY
-494 CSRYDDS
+494 CSTFDDS
-501 VRIEPGKT
+501 VRIESGKT
-509 NQQHIRML
+509 NRQQIPMI
-517 CADTTQAKPTP
+517 CDTTQTKAEST
-528 PPDA
+528 

>member
-1 LPERYIGRYLGRF
+1 MPERYIGRYLGRF

-31 YDPELDVPVALK
+31 YDPELDIPVALK

-80 GREGEAVYFAMDY
+80 GREGEAVYFVMDY
-93 LSQAL
+93 LSQGL
-98 VDRLRVMGTLPEHML
+98 IDRLRVMGTLPEHML

-161 TKYAEQTGTNMVVG
+161 SKYAEQTGTNMVVG

-227 DDPPRPR
+227 DAPPRPR
-234 DLNPSLSKGI
+234 DLNPSLSKGL

-249 RCLEKEADERFP
+249 RCLEKEPEDRFT
-261 NGEALCTDLSLL
+261 NGEALCTELSHL

-291 DTLENSSGRHPIRR
+291 DTLEQTTGRHPVRR
-305 FARRLRRRR
+305 AVRRLRKRGVVL
-314 MMITAVAVVAAAGVL
+314 TAVTVLAVAGAL
-329 SATLRSRR
+329 SATLRTRARDPEAAGVPFTVRDSVPTESAPPVVVAPPPRPMVTVV
-337 APAEMTAAPIIASDG
+337 APAEAT
-352 TPLDTAPR
+352 
-360 VVVPPTLPP
+360 
-369 RPPLVE
+369 
-375 IVAPNAAAVS
+375 VS
-385 INGIAVGRGRWKSD
+385 VNGLEVGKGRWVSD
-399 TLAPGTYVVTASIRS
+399 SLLPGQYVVSASVRS
-414 LDGCASARAVDTMYV
+414 YNRCASARDVDTLYV
-429 RRTGDTTLTLNPR
+429 RETGDTTVTLRPRPCGYLALT
-442 ACGFLAVSS
+442 S
-451 TPERAKFSVLTP
+451 TPEVADFSVMTP
-463 AGSSVH
+463 SGSSVKTGL
-469 EEQLPWPDSVLLP
+469 LPLPDSMMLP
-482 VGRYHLRLEASY
+482 AGPYKLRVRARF
-494 CSRYDDS
+494 CSDYNDS
-501 VRIEPGKT
+501 VRIESGQTIRQKIPLMCADSTAGKT
-509 NQQHIRML
+509 S
-517 CADTTQAKPTP
+517 
-528 PPDA
+528 

>member
-93 LSQAL
+93 LSQGL
-98 VDRLRVMGTLPEHML
+98 VDRLRVMGTLPEQML

-227 DDPPRPR
+227 DEPPRPR
-234 DLNPSLSKGI
+234 DLNPSLSKGL

-249 RCLEKEADERFP
+249 RCLEKDPENRFA
-261 NGEALCTDLSLL
+261 NGETLCTELSLL

-280 TSARTLMIPAT
+280 TSARTLMMPAT
-291 DTLENSSGRHPIRR
+291 DTLEPTTARHPIRIA
-305 FARRLRRRR
+305 ARRLRRRGVVL
-314 MMITAVAVVAAAGVL
+314 TAIGIVAAASVL
-329 SATLRSRR
+329 SATLQSRR
-337 APAEMTAAPIIASDG
+337 SSTDAVASPIRATSGSAPVES
-352 TPLDTAPR
+352 TPP
-360 VVVPPTLPP
+360 VVVAPP
-369 RPPLVE
+369 RPPVLEVLAPGE
-375 IVAPNAAAVS
+375 ASVAV
-385 INGIAVGRGRWKSD
+385 NGVNVGRGHWVSD
-399 TLAPGTYVVTASIRS
+399 TLKPGTYVLSAAVRT
-414 LDGCASARAVDTMYV
+414 LDRCASARAADTV
-429 RRTGDTTLTLNPR
+429 FLRNTGDTSIALNPR
-442 ACGFLAVSS
+442 PCGFLALTS
-451 TPERAKFSVLTP
+451 TPERAGFEVL
-463 AGSSVH
+463 SSGGAVVR
-469 EEQLPWPDSVLLP
+469 EGDLPLPDSVLLP
-482 VGRYHLRLEASY
+482 IGRYRLRLQARF
-494 CSRYDDS
+494 CSRYEDS
-501 VRIEPGKT
+501 VRIESGKT
-509 NQQHIRML
+509 NRQQIRML
-517 CADTTQAKPTP
+517 CDTTVVQPTP
-528 PPDA
+528 SDT

>member
-1 LPERYIGRYLGRF
+1 LPERYIGRFLGRF

-50 GDEMFET
+50 GDEQFET

-80 GREGEAVYFAMDY
+80 GREDEAVYFVMDY
-93 LSQAL
+93 LSQGL

-113 VRVGFDVASALGFAH
+113 VRMGFDVASALGFAH

-161 TKYAEQTGTNMVVG
+161 SKYAEQTGTNMVVG

-227 DDPPRPR
+227 DQPPRPR

-249 RCLEKEADERFP
+249 RCLEKEPDDRFP

-280 TSARTLMIPAT
+280 TSARTLMLPAT
-291 DTLENSSGRHPIRR
+291 DTLEPSTDRHPIRR
-305 FARRLRRRR
+305 VVRRIRRRGVVL
-314 MMITAVAVVAAAGVL
+314 ASVAVVAVAGVL
-329 SATLRSRR
+329 SAALRSRR
-337 APAEMTAAPIIASDG
+337 SESHATAAPVATVDSVPTDS
-352 TPLDTAPR
+352 AQR
-360 VVVPPTLPP
+360 VPLPP
-369 RPPLVE
+369 ARRPVVT
-375 IVAPNAAAVS
+375 I
-385 INGIAVGRGRWKSD
+385 D
-399 TLAPGTYVVTASIRS
+399 APGEATVTVNGVEVGHGKWVSDSLQPGTAYVLAASVRS
-414 LDGCASARAVDTMYV
+414 LERCGSARDVDTVFV
-429 RRTGDTTLTLNPR
+429 RSATDTTVTLRPR
-442 ACGFLAVSS
+442 PCGFLAMSS
-451 TPERAKFSVLTP
+451 TPERAGFSVATQTGRRVREGELP
-463 AGSSVH
+463 MLDSLLLAAGTYRIRVH
-469 EEQLPWPDSVLLP
+469 A
-482 VGRYHLRLEASY
+482 RFCTAYN
-494 CSRYDDS
+494 DS
-501 VRIEPGKT
+501 VRIEAGKT
-509 NQQHIRML
+509 NRQHIPLL
-517 CADTTQAKPTP
+517 CQRDTTQAKSSESS
-528 PPDA
+528 

>member
-1 LPERYIGRYLGRF
+1 MPERYIGRYLGRF

-80 GREGEAVYFAMDY
+80 GREGEAVYFVMDY
-93 LSQAL
+93 LSQGL

-227 DDPPRPR
+227 DEPPRPR
-234 DLNPSLSKGI
+234 DLNPSLSKGL
-244 ERIIL
+244 ERIVL
-249 RCLEKEADERFP
+249 RCLEKEPDERFA
-261 NGEALCTDLSLL
+261 NGEALCTELSHL

-291 DTLENSSGRHPIRR
+291 DTLEQTTGRHPVRR
-305 FARRLRRRR
+305 AVRRLRRRGVVLA
-314 MMITAVAVVAAAGVL
+314 TVAAVAAVGVL

-337 APAEMTAAPIIASDG
+337 PDSEAAAAPITVNSGRSPDSV
-352 TPLDTAPR
+352 AP
-360 VVVPPTLPP
+360 VVVTPPP
-369 RPPLVE
+369 RPVVE
-375 IVAPNAAAVS
+375 IVAPGEATVS
-385 INGIAVGRGRWKSD
+385 VNGLDVGRGRWRSD
-399 TLAPGTYVVTASIRS
+399 TLKPGEYVLAASIRS
-414 LDGCASARAVDTMYV
+414 LTRCGSARAVDTIYV
-429 RRTGDTTLTLNPR
+429 RETGDTTVTLRPLP
-442 ACGFLAVSS
+442 CGFLAVSS
-451 TPERAKFSVLTP
+451 TPEVAEFVVMTP
-463 AGSSVH
+463 AGSSLRQ
-469 EEQLPWPDSVLLP
+469 EMLPYLDSLLLP
-482 VGRYHLRLEASY
+482 VGRYRLRVQARY
-494 CSRYDDS
+494 CTEFNDS
-501 VRIEPGKT
+501 VRIESGKT
-509 NQQHIRML
+509 NRQHIRML
-517 CADTTQAKPTP
+517 CETP
-528 PPDA
+528 QEKTGE

>member
-31 YDPELDVPVALK
+31 YDPELDIPVALK

-80 GREGEAVYFAMDY
+80 GREGEAVYFVMDY
-93 LSQAL
+93 LSQGL

-161 TKYAEQTGTNMVVG
+161 SKYAEQTGTNMVVG

-227 DDPPRPR
+227 DAPPRPR

-249 RCLEKEADERFP
+249 RCLEKEPDDRFP
-261 NGEALCTDLSLL
+261 NGEALCTELSLL

-291 DTLENSSGRHPIRR
+291 DTLEQTTGRHPIRR
-305 FARRLRRRR
+305 AVRRIRRRGVVVAS
-314 MMITAVAVVAAAGVL
+314 IAALAVVGVL

-337 APAEMTAAPIIASDG
+337 ADSEASAAPF
-352 TPLDTAPR
+352 TTLDSTRADSMRSVVLAP
-360 VVVPPTLPP
+360 PPPP
-369 RPPLVE
+369 PSPLVE
-375 IVAPNAAAVS
+375 VVAPGDANVT
-385 INGIAVGRGRWKSD
+385 INGINVGRGRWKSD
-399 TLAPGTYVVTASIRS
+399 TLKPGTYEIAARVRSYERCSSARDVDTVHVLTTGETVVT
-414 LDGCASARAVDTMYV
+414 LQ
-429 RRTGDTTLTLNPR
+429 PR
-442 ACGFLAVSS
+442 ACGFLAVAS
-451 TPERAKFSVLTP
+451 TPERAEFSVL
-463 AGSSVH
+463 AANGASVR
-469 EEQLPWPDSVLLP
+469 EGTLPLPDSLLLP
-482 VGRYHLRLEASY
+482 VGRYRLRLRARY
-494 CSRYDDS
+494 CTQFEDS
-501 VRIEPGKT
+501 VRIESGKT
-509 NQQHIRML
+509 NHQQIPMI
-517 CADTTQAKPTP
+517 CSDTTQAKG
-528 PPDA
+528 

>member
-1 LPERYIGRYLGRF
+1 LPERYIGRHLGRF

-80 GREGEAVYFAMDY
+80 GREGEAVYFVMDY
-93 LSQAL
+93 LSQGL

-161 TKYAEQTGTNMVVG
+161 SKYAEQTGTNMVVG

-227 DDPPRPR
+227 DAPPRPR
-234 DLNPSLSKGI
+234 DLNPSLSKGL
-244 ERIIL
+244 ERIVL
-249 RCLEKEADERFP
+249 RCLEKEPEDRFT
-261 NGEALCTDLSLL
+261 NGEALCTELSHL

-280 TSARTLMIPAT
+280 TSARTLMMPAT
-291 DTLENSSGRHPIRR
+291 DTLEQTTGRHPVRR
-305 FARRLRRRR
+305 VVRRLRRRGVVLATV
-314 MMITAVAVVAAAGVL
+314 TAVAAVGAL

-337 APAEMTAAPIIASDG
+337 SDSEAVAIPFAISESA
-352 TPLDTAPR
+352 TTDSAQR
-360 VVVPPTLPP
+360 VVPPPP
-369 RPPLVE
+369 PKPVVE
-375 IVAPNAAAVS
+375 VVAPAGATVS
-385 INGIAVGRGRWKSD
+385 VNGLDVGSGRWRTD
-399 TLAPGTYVVTASIRS
+399 TLQPGTYVLMASVRS
-414 LDGCASARAVDTMYV
+414 YSRCGSARAVDTIYL
-429 RRTGDTTLTLNPR
+429 RNTGDTSVTLTPKP
-442 ACGFLAVSS
+442 CGFLAVSS
-451 TPERAKFSVLTP
+451 TPERAELEVLTP
-463 AGSSVH
+463 ARSSVQKR
-469 EEQLPWPDSVLLP
+469 QLPLLDSLLLP
-482 VGRYHLRLEASY
+482 VGNYRLRLRARY
-494 CSRYDDS
+494 CSPFEDS
-501 VRIEPGKT
+501 VRIESGKT
-509 NQQHIRML
+509 NRQQIPMI
-517 CADTTQAKPTP
+517 CDSTQATP
-528 PPDA
+528 GQ

>member
-80 GREGEAVYFAMDY
+80 GREGDAVYFVMDY
-93 LSQAL
+93 LSQGL

-113 VRVGFDVASALGFAH
+113 VRVGFDVGSALGFAH

-161 TKYAEQTGTNMVVG
+161 SKYAEQTGTNMVVG

-227 DDPPRPR
+227 DEPPRPR

-249 RCLEKEADERFP
+249 RCLEKEPDERFA
-261 NGEALCTDLSLL
+261 NGEALCTELSHL

-291 DTLENSSGRHPIRR
+291 DTLEQTTGRHPVRR
-305 FARRLRRRR
+305 AVRRLRRRGVVL
-314 MMITAVAVVAAAGVL
+314 IAIGAVAAVGVL

-337 APAEMTAAPIIASDG
+337 PDSEAAAAPFGVTEREPAESAPPVAVPPPPRPNVEVVAPAEAMVSVNG
-352 TPLDTAPR
+352 LD
-360 VVVPPTLPP
+360 
-369 RPPLVE
+369 
-375 IVAPNAAAVS
+375 
-385 INGIAVGRGRWKSD
+385 VGRGKWQSD
-399 TLAPGTYVVTASIRS
+399 TLKPGTYVLAASVRS
-414 LDGCASARAVDTMYV
+414 YNRCGSARVVDTVYV
-429 RRTGDTTLTLNPR
+429 RNTGDTSFSLTPR
-442 ACGFLAVSS
+442 PCGFLAVSS
-451 TPERAKFSVLTP
+451 TPERAEFEVLTSARASVRKGSLPLPDSLLLP
-463 AGSSVH
+463 AGSY
-469 EEQLPWPDSVLLP
+469 
-482 VGRYHLRLEASY
+482 RLRLRARF
-494 CSRYDDS
+494 CSTFEDS
-501 VRIEPGKT
+501 VRIESGKT
-509 NQQHIRML
+509 NRQQIPMICER
-517 CADTTQAKPTP
+517 DTTETKTG
-528 PPDA
+528 

>member
-1 LPERYIGRYLGRF
+1 MPERYIGRYLGRF

-80 GREGEAVYFAMDY
+80 GREEEAVYFVMDY
-93 LSQAL
+93 LSQGL

-147 GNAVVTDFGIARAV
+147 GNALVTDFGIARAV
-161 TKYAEQTGTNMVVG
+161 SKYAEQTGTNMVVG

-227 DDPPRPR
+227 DEPPRPR
-234 DLNPSLSKGI
+234 DLNPSLSKGL

-249 RCLEKEADERFP
+249 RCLEKEPDDRFS
-261 NGEALCTDLSLL
+261 NGEALCTELSHL

-291 DTLENSSGRHPIRR
+291 DTLEQTTGRHPIRR
-305 FARRLRRRR
+305 VVRRIRRRGVVLA
-314 MMITAVAVVAAAGVL
+314 TVGAVAAVGVL

-337 APAEMTAAPIIASDG
+337 PDSEAAAAPITVNSGPQPISAPPAVIA
-352 TPLDTAPR
+352 
-360 VVVPPTLPP
+360 PPA
-369 RPPLVE
+369 RPVVE
-375 IVAPNAAAVS
+375 IVAPGEATLAV
-385 INGIAVGRGRWKSD
+385 NGVDVGRGRWRSD
-399 TLAPGTYVVTASIRS
+399 TLKPGEYVLAASVRS
-414 LDGCASARAVDTMYV
+414 LNRCATARHVDTIYV
-429 RRTGDTTLTLNPR
+429 RETGDTTVTLRPRPCGYLALT
-442 ACGFLAVSS
+442 S
-451 TPERAKFSVLTP
+451 TPEVADFSVMTP
-463 AGSSVH
+463 SGSSVKTGL
-469 EEQLPWPDSVLLP
+469 LPLPDSVMLP
-482 VGRYHLRLEASY
+482 VGPYKLRVRARF
-494 CSRYDDS
+494 CSDYNDS
-501 VRIEPGKT
+501 VRIEPGQT
-509 NQQHIRML
+509 IRQKIPL
-517 CADTTQAKPTP
+517 VCVDSTAGKPS
-528 PPDA
+528 

>member
-1 LPERYIGRYLGRF
+1 LPERYIGRFLGRF

-50 GDEMFET
+50 GDEQFET

-80 GREGEAVYFAMDY
+80 GREDEAVYFVMDY
-93 LSQAL
+93 LSQGL

-113 VRVGFDVASALGFAH
+113 VRMGFDVASALGFAH

-161 TKYAEQTGTNMVVG
+161 SKYAEQTGTNMVVG

-227 DDPPRPR
+227 DQPPRPR

-249 RCLEKEADERFP
+249 RCLEKEPEDRFP
-261 NGEALCTDLSLL
+261 NGEALCTELSLL

-280 TSARTLMIPAT
+280 TSARTLMLPAT
-291 DTLENSSGRHPIRR
+291 DTLEPTSDRHPIRR
-305 FARRLRRRR
+305 VVRRIRRRGVVL
-314 MMITAVAVVAAAGVL
+314 ASVAVVAVAGVL
-329 SATLRSRR
+329 SAALRSRR
-337 APAEMTAAPIIASDG
+337 SESSATASPMATVDSLPTNSAQ
-352 TPLDTAPR
+352 R
-360 VVVPPTLPP
+360 VTVPPP
-369 RPPLVE
+369 RKPVVN
-375 IVAPNAAAVS
+375 IVAPGEATLTV
-385 INGIAVGRGRWKSD
+385 NGVDVGRGRWGTD
-399 TLAPGTYVVTASIRS
+399 TLQPGTYIFAAGVRSFDRCGSS
-414 LDGCASARAVDTMYV
+414 LDADTV
-429 RRTGDTTLTLNPR
+429 FLRNGADTTVTLQPR
-442 ACGFLAVSS
+442 PCGFLAMSS
-451 TPERAKFSVLTP
+451 TPERAEFSVLTARGRRFRSGMLPMPDSLLLP
-463 AGSSVH
+463 AGPYKLNV
-469 EEQLPWPDSVLLP
+469 
-482 VGRYHLRLEASY
+482 RASY
-494 CSRYDDS
+494 CSEFNDS
-501 VRIEPGKT
+501 LRIEPGKT
-509 NQQHIRML
+509 NRQHIRMI
-517 CADTTQAKPTP
+517 CEVDTTQTKPPSDTQ
-528 PPDA
+528 

>member
-80 GREGEAVYFAMDY
+80 GREGDAVYFAMDY

-161 TKYAEQTGTNMVVG
+161 SKYAEQTGTNMVVG

-249 RCLEKEADERFP
+249 RCLEKEADDRFP
-261 NGEALCTDLSLL
+261 NGEALCTDLSHL

-291 DTLENSSGRHPIRR
+291 DTLENTSGRHPLRR
-305 FARRLRRRR
+305 VVRRLRRRR
-314 MMITAVAVVAAAGVL
+314 LMLTAIAVVAAAGVL

-337 APAEMTAAPIIASDG
+337 PAEVAAAPIVVPDSA
-352 TPLDTAPR
+352 PADTAPR
-360 VVVPPTLPP
+360 IVVPPP
-369 RPPLVE
+369 RPPMVE
-375 IVAPNAAAVS
+375 IVAPNAALS
-385 INGIAVGRGRWKSD
+385 INGIAVGRGRYRAD
-399 TLAPGTYVVTASIRS
+399 TLQPGTYVVTASIRS
-414 LDGCASARAVDTMYV
+414 VELCGSSRVVDTVYV
-429 RRTGDTTLTLNPR
+429 RQSGDTTLTLNPR

-451 TPERAKFSVLTP
+451 TPDRAKFSVLTP
-463 AGSSVH
+463 AGASVLDPR
-469 EEQLPWPDSVLLP
+469 QLPAPDSVLLP
-482 VGRYHLRLEASY
+482 VGRYRLRVEAAY
-494 CSRYDDS
+494 CGTYDDS
-501 VRIEPGKT
+501 LRIEAGKT
-509 NQQHIRML
+509 TRQQIPLL
-517 CADTTQAKPTP
+517 CADSAQVKPAPSDT
-528 PPDA
+528 

>member
-80 GREGEAVYFAMDY
+80 GREGEAVYFVMDY
-93 LSQAL
+93 LSQGL

-161 TKYAEQTGTNMVVG
+161 SKYAEQTGTNMVVG

-227 DDPPRPR
+227 DEPPRPR
-234 DLNPSLSKGI
+234 DLNPSLSKGL

-249 RCLEKEADERFP
+249 RCLEKEPEDRFS
-261 NGEALCTDLSLL
+261 NGEALCTELSHL

-291 DTLENSSGRHPIRR
+291 DTLEQTTGRHPIRR
-305 FARRLRRRR
+305 AVRRIRRRGVVLA
-314 MMITAVAVVAAAGVL
+314 TVGAVGVVGVL

-337 APAEMTAAPIIASDG
+337 VDADATAAPILAERAVTDSPQA
-352 TPLDTAPR
+352 TTTSPPPPPPR
-360 VVVPPTLPP
+360 VEVIAPSGAMVSVNG
-369 RPPLVE
+369 VE
-375 IVAPNAAAVS
+375 
-385 INGIAVGRGRWKSD
+385 VGRGRWKSD
-399 TLAPGTYVVTASIRS
+399 TLRPGEYILAASVRTYDRC
-414 LDGCASARAVDTMYV
+414 GSARTMDTIEV
-429 RRTGDTTLTLNPR
+429 RNTGDTVVTLQPR
-442 ACGFLAVSS
+442 PCGFLAVSS
-451 TPERAKFSVLTP
+451 TPEVGKFFVTTLN
-463 AGSSVH
+463 GSNVRDGL
-469 EEQLPWPDSVLLP
+469 LPNPDSVLLP
-482 VGRYHLRLEASY
+482 VGLYRLRVGARF
-494 CSRYDDS
+494 CADFNDS
-501 VRIEPGKT
+501 VRVEPGTT
-509 NQQHIRML
+509 NRQQIKL
-517 CADTTQAKPTP
+517 ICQDSTQVTP
-528 PPDA
+528 G

>member
-1 LPERYIGRYLGRF
+1 MPERHIGRYLGRF

-80 GREGEAVYFAMDY
+80 GREGEAVYFVMDY
-93 LSQAL
+93 LSQGL

-161 TKYAEQTGTNMVVG
+161 SKYAEQTGTNMVVG

-227 DDPPRPR
+227 DEPPRPR
-234 DLNPSLSKGI
+234 DLNPSLSKGL

-249 RCLEKEADERFP
+249 RCLEKEPEDRFA
-261 NGEALCTDLSLL
+261 NGEALCTELSHL

-280 TSARTLMIPAT
+280 TSARTLMMPAT
-291 DTLENSSGRHPIRR
+291 DTLEQTTGRHPIRR
-305 FARRLRRRR
+305 AVRRMRRRGVVLTG
-314 MMITAVAVVAAAGVL
+314 IAIVAAAGVL

-337 APAEMTAAPIIASDG
+337 PDAEAAAAPVAINDSATTTDSVPHV
-352 TPLDTAPR
+352 PLAP
-360 VVVPPTLPP
+360 PPKPM
-369 RPPLVE
+369 VE
-375 IVAPNAAAVS
+375 IVAPGEATVS
-385 INGIAVGRGRWKSD
+385 VNGVDVGRGRWRSD
-399 TLAPGTYVVTASIRS
+399 TLQPGQYVFAAVVRS
-414 LDGCASARAVDTMYV
+414 LDRCASSRAVDTVYV
-429 RRTGDTTLTLNPR
+429 RNTGDTSVTLQPR
-442 ACGFLAVSS
+442 PCGFLAVSS
-451 TPERAKFSVLTP
+451 TPERAEFSVLTTSG
-463 AGSSVH
+463 ANVRQGS
-469 EEQLPWPDSVLLP
+469 LPLPDSLLLP
-482 VGRYHLRLEASY
+482 VGRYRLRLRASY
-494 CSRYDDS
+494 CSTFEDS
-501 VRIEPGKT
+501 VRIESGKT
-509 NQQHIRML
+509 NRQQIPMICER
-517 CADTTQAKPTP
+517 DST
-528 PPDA
+528 

>member
-1 LPERYIGRYLGRF
+1 MPERYIGRFLGRF

-50 GDEMFET
+50 GDEQFET

-80 GREGEAVYFAMDY
+80 GREDEAVYFVMDY
-93 LSQAL
+93 LSQGL

-113 VRVGFDVASALGFAH
+113 VRMGFDVASALGFAH

-161 TKYAEQTGTNMVVG
+161 SKYAEQTGTNMVVG

-227 DDPPRPR
+227 DQPPRPR

-249 RCLEKEADERFP
+249 RCLEKEPEDRFP

-280 TSARTLMIPAT
+280 TSARTLMLPAT
-291 DTLENSSGRHPIRR
+291 DTLEPTSDRHPIRR
-305 FARRLRRRR
+305 VVRRMRRRGVVL
-314 MMITAVAVVAAAGVL
+314 ASVAVVAVAGVL
-329 SATLRSRR
+329 SAALRSRR
-337 APAEMTAAPIIASDG
+337 SSSDATAAPVATVDSVPTDS
-352 TPLDTAPR
+352 APR
-360 VVVPPTLPP
+360 VPLPP
-369 RPPLVE
+369 PRRPVVTIEAPGEATVTVNGVE
-375 IVAPNAAAVS
+375 
-385 INGIAVGRGRWKSD
+385 VGRGKWVSD
-399 TLAPGTYVVTASIRS
+399 TLQPGPHVLAASVRA
-414 LDGCASARAVDTMYV
+414 LDRCRSARAVDTVYV
-429 RRTGDTTLTLNPR
+429 RSGLDTTVTLEPR
-442 ACGFLAVSS
+442 PCGFLALSS
-451 TPERAKFSVLTP
+451 TPERAQFSLLTSVTRRVVRRGELPMLDSLLLP
-463 AGSSVH
+463 AGAYTL
-469 EEQLPWPDSVLLP
+469 QL
-482 VGRYHLRLEASY
+482 RAAY
-494 CSRYDDS
+494 CSTFQDS
-501 VRIEPGKT
+501 VRIEAGKT
-509 NQQHIRML
+509 NRQQIPMICERE
-517 CADTTQAKPTP
+517 TTQTKPPSDTQ
-528 PPDA
+528 

>member
-1 LPERYIGRYLGRF
+1 MPERYIGRYLGRF

-80 GREGEAVYFAMDY
+80 GREGEAVYFVMDY
-93 LSQAL
+93 LSQGL

-161 TKYAEQTGTNMVVG
+161 SKYAEQTGTNMVVG

-244 ERIIL
+244 ERIVL
-249 RCLEKEADERFP
+249 RCLEKEPGGRFS
-261 NGEALCTDLSLL
+261 NGEALCTELSLL

-291 DTLENSSGRHPIRR
+291 DTLEQTTGRHPVRR
-305 FARRLRRRR
+305 AVRRLRRRGVVL
-314 MMITAVAVVAAAGVL
+314 TAVAAVAAAGVL

-337 APAEMTAAPIIASDG
+337 PGSEAAAAPFARTDSVATDSVQ
-352 TPLDTAPR
+352 PVA
-360 VVVPPTLPP
+360 VPPL
-369 RPPLVE
+369 RPPIVE
-375 IVAPNAAAVS
+375 VVAPGEATVS
-385 INGIAVGRGRWKSD
+385 VNGIDVGRGRWRTD
-399 TLAPGTYVVTASIRS
+399 TLRPGTYVLAASVRS
-414 LDGCASARAVDTMYV
+414 YDRCGWARDVDTVYL
-429 RRTGDTTLTLNPR
+429 RNTGDTSVTLRPLP
-442 ACGFLAVSS
+442 CGFLAMSS
-451 TPERAKFSVLTP
+451 IPERAEFSVLTSTGSRMREGSLPLADSLLLP
-463 AGSSVH
+463 AG
-469 EEQLPWPDSVLLP
+469 
-482 VGRYHLRLEASY
+482 RYRLRLRARY
-494 CSRYDDS
+494 CSTFDDS

-509 NQQHIRML
+509 NRQQIPMI
-517 CADTTQAKPTP
+517 CDTTQATP
-528 PPDA
+528 G

>member
-80 GREGEAVYFAMDY
+80 GREGEAVYFVMDY
-93 LSQAL
+93 LSQGL

-161 TKYAEQTGTNMVVG
+161 SKYAEQTGTNMVVG

-227 DDPPRPR
+227 DAPPRPR

-249 RCLEKEADERFP
+249 RCLEKEPDGRFS
-261 NGEALCTDLSLL
+261 NGEALCTELSHL

-280 TSARTLMIPAT
+280 TSARTLMMPAT
-291 DTLENSSGRHPIRR
+291 DTLEQTTGRHPVRR
-305 FARRLRRRR
+305 AVRRLRRRG
-314 MMITAVAVVAAAGVL
+314 IVLTAIATGAVAGIL
-329 SATLRSRR
+329 SAALRSRR
-337 APAEMTAAPIIASDG
+337 PGSEAAAAAFAVTDSASTDSVQRIA
-352 TPLDTAPR
+352 L
-360 VVVPPTLPP
+360 
-369 RPPLVE
+369 RPPPKPVVE
-375 IVAPNAAAVS
+375 VVAPGEATVS
-385 INGIAVGRGRWKSD
+385 VNGVDVGRGRWRTD
-399 TLAPGTYVVTASIRS
+399 TLPPGTYVLAASVRS
-414 LDGCASARAVDTMYV
+414 YNRCGTARAVDTIYV
-429 RRTGDTTLTLNPR
+429 RNTGDTSVTLQPR
-442 ACGFLAVSS
+442 PCGFLAVSS
-451 TPERAKFSVLTP
+451 TPERAQFEVLTP
-463 AGSSVH
+463 ARLSVLKGS
-469 EEQLPWPDSVLLP
+469 LPLPDSLLLP
-482 VGRYHLRLEASY
+482 VGGYRLRLRARY
-494 CSRYDDS
+494 CSPFEDTL
-501 VRIEPGKT
+501 RIESGKT
-509 NQQHIRML
+509 NRQQIPMI
-517 CADTTQAKPTP
+517 CDTTQATP
-528 PPDA
+528 G

>member
-1 LPERYIGRYLGRF
+1 MPERHIGRYLGRF

-80 GREGEAVYFAMDY
+80 GREGEAVYFVMDY
-93 LSQAL
+93 LSQGL

-161 TKYAEQTGTNMVVG
+161 SKYAEQTGTNMVVG

-201 TLFKAATGVLPFQG
+201 TLFKSATGVLPFQG

-227 DDPPRPR
+227 DEPPRPR
-234 DLNPSLSKGI
+234 DLNPSLSKGL

-249 RCLEKEADERFP
+249 RCLEKEPEDRFA
-261 NGEALCTDLSLL
+261 NGEALCTELSHL

-280 TSARTLMIPAT
+280 TSARTLMMPAT
-291 DTLENSSGRHPIRR
+291 DTLEQTTGRHPIRR
-305 FARRLRRRR
+305 AVRRMRRRGV
-314 MMITAVAVVAAAGVL
+314 MLTGIAIVAAAGVL

-337 APAEMTAAPIIASDG
+337 PDAEAAAAPVAINDSATTTDSV
-352 TPLDTAPR
+352 PR
-360 VVVPPTLPP
+360 VPLAPPPKPT
-369 RPPLVE
+369 VE
-375 IVAPNAAAVS
+375 IVAPGEATVS
-385 INGIAVGRGRWKSD
+385 VNGVDVGRGRWRSD
-399 TLAPGTYVVTASIRS
+399 TLPPGQYVFAAVVRS
-414 LDGCASARAVDTMYV
+414 LDRCASSRAVDTVYV
-429 RRTGDTTLTLNPR
+429 RNTGDTSVTLQPR
-442 ACGFLAVSS
+442 PCGFLAVSS
-451 TPERAKFSVLTP
+451 TPERAEFSVLTTSG
-463 AGSSVH
+463 ANVRQGS
-469 EEQLPWPDSVLLP
+469 LPLPDSLLLP
-482 VGRYHLRLEASY
+482 VGRYRLRLRASY
-494 CSRYDDS
+494 CSTFEDS
-501 VRIEPGKT
+501 VRIESGKT
-509 NQQHIRML
+509 NRQQIPMICER
-517 CADTTQAKPTP
+517 DST
-528 PPDA
+528 